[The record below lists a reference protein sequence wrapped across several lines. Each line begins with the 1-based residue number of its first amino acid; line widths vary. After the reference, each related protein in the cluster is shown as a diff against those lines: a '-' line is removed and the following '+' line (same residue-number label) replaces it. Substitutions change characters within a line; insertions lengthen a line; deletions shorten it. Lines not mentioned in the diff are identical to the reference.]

1 MPWDAISMDGELV
14 SVQDDVAHVV
24 QEVNRLWPDL
34 KVQYCPTPDK
44 GDAPFRV
51 VELCRDNVW
60 RPVLSVWALDNRLLD
75 MLHNCDSYKTDV
87 LSELD
92 KHNALV
98 KAEQTAAENSWRN
111 AAKDVLLQA
120 FRSPKG
126 RYTIPDTRPGHEGEI
141 VVIDDDPARRT
152 VVKDYKDEP
161 D

>member
-14 SVQDDVAHVV
+14 QVQDDVAHVV
-24 QEVNRLWPDL
+24 KEINRLWPDL
-34 KVQYCPTPDK
+34 KVQYCPDPDP

-75 MLHNCDSYKTDV
+75 MLHNCDSYKVDV
-87 LSELD
+87 LAELD
-92 KHNALV
+92 RHNAVV
-98 KAEQTAAENSWRN
+98 KAEQAELEATWRN

-152 VVKDYKDEP
+152 IVRDYREP